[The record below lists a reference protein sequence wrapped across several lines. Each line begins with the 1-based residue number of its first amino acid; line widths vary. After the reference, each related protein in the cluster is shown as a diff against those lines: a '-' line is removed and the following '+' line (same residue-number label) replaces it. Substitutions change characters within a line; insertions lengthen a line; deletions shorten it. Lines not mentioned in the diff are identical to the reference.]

1 MHVLDYSNYIQCNFY
16 KFGSETAVKFLI
28 ITLNCLFVMSFFSC
42 LLLFYAVLLFSV
54 CVCVCVGYIVN
65 IQNKSPI
72 NIYNITRTLLSL

>member
-1 MHVLDYSNYIQCNFY
+1 
-16 KFGSETAVKFLI
+16 
-28 ITLNCLFVMSFFSC
+28 
-42 LLLFYAVLLFSV
+42 V